1 MGRRTL
7 GHPKFFVQADGEP
20 QFSAPGWSLGWNALS
35 LRLQSNTFPRL
46 FTGFDG
52 WYLGAAKCKA
62 ELVDGLF
69 FLQHQGFSFTGLK
82 DPPTAWDRCCFHS
95 QVIH

>member
-52 WYLGAAKCKA
+52 WYRRLRFVVFLNLFDHCVHYVC
-62 ELVDGLF
+62 LVGDL
-69 FLQHQGFSFTGLK
+69 SFEWLRQE
-82 DPPTAWDRCCFHS
+82 W
-95 QVIH
+95 